1 MLYPVV
7 DVDAAVVDI
16 NVVVVAAE
24 VDVEVDAAAGS
35 LKTSMPLFYTDL
47 VKSSLN
53 VYS

>member
-1 MLYPVV
+1 MNDELLSTT
-7 DVDAAVVDI
+7 DDLGTADI
-16 NVVVVAAE
+16 
-24 VDVEVDAAAGS
+24 DVEVDAAAGS